1 MTRRPTSEPYDV
13 RLITMVPR
21 TLKRMVNRAAR
32 RSYET
37 TGAFVR
43 RALAEQLQREVQRV
57 PGSTARMEVMPVAPE
72 MVTDAM
78 QIAPDQMPVV
88 RP

>member
-1 MTRRPTSEPYDV
+1 MMSRPTSEPYDV
-13 RLITMVPR
+13 RLVALLPR
-21 TLKRMVNRAAR
+21 TLKRMVDRAAR

-43 RALAEQLQREVQRV
+43 RALAEQLQREVRRA
-57 PGSTARMEVMPVAPE
+57 PGSTVMMEVMPV
-72 MVTDAM
+72 DAM
-78 QIAPDQMPVV
+78 QIAPDQMPVL